1 VIIILKPK
9 VSDEEINHLIERIES
24 RGLKTHLSKGTERTI
39 VGIIGDE
46 SIVRE
51 MPLEAL
57 SYVEEVKPILKPY
70 KRASRQMH
78 PDNTIIN
85 INGQEIGGRKIAVIA
100 GPCTVES
107 REQTLETAVKVKR
120 AGAGF
125 FRGGAFKPRTSPYD
139 FQGLREKGL
148 EILLEAKKETGLP
161 ICTEVMDTRD
171 VELIAESAD
180 IIQIGARN
188 VQNFNLL
195 KEVGKTR
202 KPILL
207 KRGMM
212 TKITELLMSAEY
224 IMSEGN
230 PNVILCERGI
240 RTFEDSTRNT
250 LDISAIPVIKELSH
264 LPVLIDPSHAAG
276 YSKYVSSLTKGAI
289 AAGAD
294 GILIEVHRN
303 PEEALVDG
311 GQSLS
316 PFEFEKLMLELRP
329 ICIAIGRE
337 L

>member
-1 VIIILKPK
+1 MIIILKPH
-9 VSDEEINHLIERIES
+9 VSDEEIDHLIERIES
-24 RGLKTHLSKGTERTI
+24 RGLKTNVSKGIERTI
-39 VGIIGDE
+39 IGIIGDE
-46 SIVRE
+46 QIVKS
-51 MPLEAL
+51 MPLDAI
-57 SYVEEVKPILKPY
+57 SCVEEVKPILKPF
-70 KRASRQMH
+70 KRVSREMH
-78 PDNTIIN
+78 PDNTIIK
-85 INGQEIGGRKIAVIA
+85 INGSEIGGKKIAIIA
-100 GPCTVES
+100 GPCAVES
-107 REQTLETAVKVKR
+107 KEQTVETAVKVKYG
-120 AGAGF
+120 GAGF

-148 EILLEAKKETGLP
+148 EILIQAKKETGLP

-171 VELIAESAD
+171 VELVADSAD

-212 TKITELLMSAEY
+212 TRITELLMSAEY

-264 LPVLIDPSHAAG
+264 LPIVVDPSHASG
-276 YSKYVSSLTKGAI
+276 YRRYVSALAKGAV

-294 GILIEVHRN
+294 GLIIEVHRN

-316 PFEFEKLMLELRP
+316 PSEFEKLMLELKP
-329 ICIAIGRE
+329 ICMAIGRE